1 MILWHLGTAAAL
13 VYVTL
18 GRRRIDY
25 RFILAGAIAPDV
37 LDPLLHLVFDF
48 EPDSPGR
55 WIAHS
60 LLAVIAVLAFV
71 VIAFRGERRLAVFG
85 LGVGW
90 LMHLVSDGMWE
101 APRTFFWPLFGSRF
115 QGLPAEPYS
124 WDLLT
129 TPFDHLTTWGA
140 ELVGLGILAWFWVA
154 FRLGEDRRLS
164 LFLSD
169 GYLRP

>member
-1 MILWHLGTAAAL
+1 MLLWHLGIATVI

-25 RFILAGAIAPDV
+25 RMILVGAVLPDV
-37 LDPLLHLVFDF
+37 VDGALGLFYFDG
-48 EPDSPGR
+48 PTGR

-60 LLAVIAVLAFV
+60 MLAAMAVTVVIIAVFK
-71 VIAFRGERRLAVFG
+71 GQRRQSLFG

-90 LMHLVSDGMWE
+90 LLHLVADGMWR
-101 APRTFFWPLFGSRF
+101 APQTFLWPAFGGEFSDA
-115 QGLPAEPYS
+115 PTEPYG
-124 WDLLT
+124 WDLFAD
-129 TPFDHLTTWGA
+129 PGAHLSTWGG
-140 ELVGLGILAWFWVA
+140 ELVGLAVLAWFWVA
-154 FRLGEDRRLS
+154 FRLGEDGRLR